1 MNKILIPTD
10 FSINAKKATDYALS
24 LFDEKDT
31 EITLVNTFYIPY
43 AAPDVIYSVN
53 DVSTENANSLFKVE
67 EERIAAK
74 FPNLKATIITEFTIG
89 DIVNVVCAKE
99 EKGECDLIVMGTKGA
114 SGLAEVFVGSR
125 TSSMIKS
132 VETPVLVIPAEA
144 ALTLPKRI
152 LFAADENLIDR
163 KLDLD
168 ILKRIANKNK
178 SKIDALYIAENEENK
193 EVIKKFIDYEVNLHF
208 VDIPH
213 ELKMKDG
220 ENVEEAINQYVEKNP
235 IDLVA
240 MVTTKGNLFHNL
252 FHESVTKR
260 VVMHTK
266 MPLLVMHTNLK
277 TD

>member
-10 FSINAKKATDYALS
+10 FSLNAKKATDYALS

-43 AAPDVIYSVN
+43 AAPDVIYSIN
-53 DVSTENANSLFKVE
+53 DVSMENANSLFKVE
-67 EERIAAK
+67 QERIAAK
-74 FPNLKATIITEFTIG
+74 FPNLKATIVTEFTIG

-99 EKGECDLIVMGTKGA
+99 EKGECDLVVMGTKGA

-132 VETPVLVIPAEA
+132 VKTPVLVIPAEA
-144 ALTLPKRI
+144 PLNPPKRI
-152 LFAADENLIDR
+152 LFAADENIIDR

-168 ILKRIANKNK
+168 ILKKIANNNK
-178 SKIDALYIAENEENK
+178 SKIDALYIAENDENK
-193 EVIKKFIDYEVNLHF
+193 EIIKKFIDYEVKLNF
-208 VDIPH
+208 VNIPH
-213 ELKMKDG
+213 ELKMEDG
-220 ENVEEAINQYVEKNP
+220 DNVEEAINQYVEKHP

-240 MVTTKGNLFHNL
+240 MITTKGNLFHNL

-277 TD
+277 ND

>member
-1 MNKILIPTD
+1 
-10 FSINAKKATDYALS
+10 LS

>member
-10 FSINAKKATDYALS
+10 FSLNAKKATDYALL

-43 AAPDVIYSVN
+43 AAPDVIYSIN
-53 DVSTENANSLFKVE
+53 DVSAENANSLFKVE
-67 EERIAAK
+67 QERIATK

-99 EKGECDLIVMGTKGA
+99 KKGECDLVVMGTKGA

-132 VETPVLVIPAEA
+132 IKTPVLVIPAEA
-144 ALTLPKRI
+144 TLNLPKRI
-152 LFAADENLIDR
+152 LFAADENVIDR

-168 ILKRIANKNK
+168 ILKKIANKNK
-178 SKIDALYIAENEENK
+178 SKIDALYISENDENK
-193 EVIKKFIDYEVNLHF
+193 EVIKKFIDYEVNLNF
-208 VDIPH
+208 VNIPH
-213 ELKMKDG
+213 ELKMEDG
-220 ENVEEAINQYVEKNP
+220 DNVEEAINQYVEKHP

-240 MVTTKGNLFHNL
+240 MITTKGNLFHNL
-252 FHESVTKR
+252 FHGSVTKR

-277 TD
+277 ND